1 MRQIGT
7 DMNTD
12 PREPV
17 VTKEIPAADLAN
29 PANSSAFNQFAWN
42 KFAEMAHKYCTNG
55 TVNLGKGAMGEA
67 EGARFKT
74 CLRQYSQ
81 AFKIYEEE
89 ESVHARAMHAIES
102 AGGDKFA
109 KFNEYDRY

>member
-7 DMNTD
+7 DMATD

-17 VTKEIPAADLAN
+17 VTKEIPAADLTN
-29 PANSSAFNQFAWN
+29 PANASALNQFTWN

-55 TVNLGKGAMGEA
+55 TVDLGKGSMGEA
-67 EGARFKT
+67 ESARFST

-81 AFKIYEEE
+81 AFKIYEQE
-89 ESVHARAMHAIES
+89 ESVHTLAMEAIDR

-109 KFNEYDRY
+109 KFNEYDRF